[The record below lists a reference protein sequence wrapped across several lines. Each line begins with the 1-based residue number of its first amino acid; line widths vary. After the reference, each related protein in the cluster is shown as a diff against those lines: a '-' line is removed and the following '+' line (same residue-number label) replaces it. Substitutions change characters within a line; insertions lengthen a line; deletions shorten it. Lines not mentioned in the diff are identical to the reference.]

1 MISMPA
7 SRHHLLRANG
17 GLKAEFIRFDYDNEK
32 AVETI
37 ARSELPDELPH
48 RLLKA
53 C

>member
-17 GLKAEFIRFDYDNEK
+17 GLKAEFIRFDYDIEK
-32 AVETI
+32 AVGTI
-37 ARSELPDELPH
+37 ARSELPH